1 MASELI
7 VRTES
12 VELIGSLEPAV
23 STVPLGPPG
32 SVVELLVP
40 ATAASAAVAV
50 STASAAT
57 FVPAPEAVGVFESRA
72 PITHVARELVAC
84 EVSAEATPVVD
95 ATEATVP
102 PTDEELDA
110 IQLDAVKL
118 HAYQVALEL
127 HSLCSAM
134 VSALPNR
141 IVRDQLERASLSV
154 VLNCAEGGGRRSRRD
169 KAVLYDRAWQRDGG
183 GGADGR
189 AGMPSSGAARGHPE
203 QT

>member
-118 HAYQVALEL
+118 H
-127 HSLCSAM
+127 SLCSAM